1 MRRYRAVNFR
11 SAYNID
17 DLRRIAERRL
27 PRMAYDFLE
36 RGTEEEATLA
46 ANRAALERIRFVP
59 RTLVDVSKRSQKVT
73 LFGKIYDSPFGIA
86 PTGAAGMYCHDADVA
101 LARAA
106 RRARVPFALSTA
118 SFVPLERVVREA
130 GGDPWFQL
138 YMSADRAT
146 AERLVRRALEAGY
159 GALVYTTDIP
169 VAGNR
174 EFNRRNGFEIPLRA
188 GAAQVLDGLRHPR
201 WLAGVFLKTL
211 ISSGV
216 PRFRNLDVA
225 VDGRVVPT
233 TLTAFREKRDALDW
247 KDFDWLRGIW
257 PKKLLVK
264 GIMTVE
270 DAKIA
275 AQRGADGIFVSN
287 HGGRQ
292 LDGAPAPIEVLP
304 AIAAAVGRRLAIM
317 VDSGFRRGSDIVK
330 ALALGA
336 DMVFVGRATLYG
348 AAAGGEEGI
357 LHALNL
363 LRAEVDRVMALLGV
377 SSIDRL
383 GPEYLHFDSESRLHE
398 SGVAHDESR
407 SRATTTSH

>member
-1 MRRYRAVNFR
+1 
-11 SAYNID
+11 
-17 DLRRIAERRL
+17 
-27 PRMAYDFLE
+27 
-36 RGTEEEATLA
+36 
-46 ANRAALERIRFVP
+46 
-59 RTLVDVSKRSQKVT
+59 
-73 LFGKIYDSPFGIA
+73 
-86 PTGAAGMYCHDADVA
+86 
-101 LARAA
+101 
-106 RRARVPFALSTA
+106 
-118 SFVPLERVVREA
+118 
-130 GGDPWFQL
+130 
-138 YMSADRAT
+138 
-146 AERLVRRALEAGY
+146 
-159 GALVYTTDIP
+159 VYTTDIP

-330 ALALGA
+330 ALALVA